1 MSLDCNLILRK
12 DIKKDFKK
20 LIEELSEKSRLLL
33 EKGSACQN
41 DIGNI
46 KWLTANYFNFKEKN
60 QTFKFEL
67 FPNVINTYSYKYEFY
82 DTVDKEIKKCQIYS
96 PFSHLKEYGFEF

>member
-12 DIKKDFKK
+12 DIKKDLKK

-33 EKGSACQN
+33 EKGSAYQN
-41 DIGNI
+41 DIGDI

-60 QTFKFEL
+60 LTFKFEL

-82 DTVDKEIKKCQIYS
+82 DTVDKKN
-96 PFSHLKEYGFEF
+96 

>member
-12 DIKKDFKK
+12 DIKKDLKK

-41 DIGNI
+41 DIGDI
-46 KWLTANYFNFKEKN
+46 KWLTAILILKKKIRHSNLSF
-60 QTFKFEL
+60 
-67 FPNVINTYSYKYEFY
+67 FPM
-82 DTVDKEIKKCQIYS
+82 
-96 PFSHLKEYGFEF
+96 